1 MKTKNIKQFKKAL
14 LSNTEFIKQ
23 EDKKADV
30 KDNSV
35 NKSISESIID
45 SDILEKFELLANF
58 EKTDKK
64 TLINNALNH
73 FIRLKGAQLE
83 LAKKQ
88 KGDDNK

>member
-1 MKTKNIKQFKKAL
+1 MKSKNIKQFKKAL

-23 EDKKADV
+23 DDKNV
-30 KDNSV
+30 NIEDNSV
-35 NKSISESIID
+35 NKNISESIID

-73 FIRLKGAQLE
+73 FLRLKGAQLE
-83 LAKKQ
+83 LAEKQ
-88 KGDDNK
+88 KADDNK